1 MKKLLKYKEILG
13 MILCDIIFVLLL
25 SFIVNSITE
34 LYTTSTMANDPKI
47 CVPIVMYHQVKNKNL
62 GKDVI
67 SPAEFE
73 SDLKYLVENNY
84 TTITMTELIDYVY
97 NGAQLPENPVILSF
111 DDGYYTTYKYVYPLL
126 KEYNMKI
133 VLAIIGKSTD
143 DFSKVNDTNVEH
155 AHLTWDHLSE
165 MAESGLVEVQNHSYN
180 LHKIAGGR
188 YGSGQIKNESLS
200 QYSTIITEDINT
212 LQDKITSIINTTP
225 NTYAYPYGKYNDN
238 TDTILK
244 ECGFRAT
251 LSVTY
256 GVNLISR
263 DNPDKLFGLKRICRA
278 HNQGI
283 GKVIKEGMETLRFSS
298 E

>member
-1 MKKLLKYKEILG
+1 MKKFKYKELCS
-13 MILCDIIFVLLL
+13 MILCDIMFILLL
-25 SFIVNSITE
+25 ISIIRSMTNIYATPTVANNS
-34 LYTTSTMANDPKI
+34 KV
-47 CVPIVMYHQVKNKNL
+47 CVPVIMYHQVKNKDL

-73 SDLKYLVENNY
+73 KDLKYLSEHNY

-97 NGAQLPENPVILSF
+97 NGILLPENPIILSF
-111 DDGYYTTYKYVYPLL
+111 DDGYYSTYKYVYPLL

-143 DFSKVNDTNVEH
+143 DYSKVNDTNVEY
-155 AHLTWDHLSE
+155 AHLTWDHISE
-165 MAESGLVEVQNHSYN
+165 MADSGLVEIQNHSYN
-180 LHKIAGGR
+180 LHKISGGR
-188 YGSGQIKNESLS
+188 YGSGQIKNESIS
-200 QYSTIITEDINT
+200 NYGTIISEDINR
-212 LQDKITSIINTTP
+212 LQEKITSVINTTP

-244 ECGFRAT
+244 ECGFKAS

-263 DNPDKLFGLKRICRA
+263 DNPDKLFGLKRICRE
-278 HNQGI
+278 HNQSI
-283 GKVIKEGMETLRFSS
+283 GKVLKDGMETLRFSS
-298 E
+298 D

>member
-13 MILCDIIFVLLL
+13 MILCDILFVLLL

-47 CVPIVMYHQVKNKNL
+47 CVPIIMYHQVKNKNL

-73 SDLKYLVENNY
+73 SDLKYLAENNY

-188 YGSGQIKNESLS
+188 YGSGQIKNEPLS

-238 TDTILK
+238 TDAILK

-283 GKVIKEGMETLRFSS
+283 GKVIKDGMETLRFSS

>member
-1 MKKLLKYKEILG
+1 VKKLLKYKEICS
-13 MILCDIIFVLLL
+13 MIICDIIFVLLL
-25 SFIVNSITE
+25 ISIVRSVNEI
-34 LYTTSTMANDPKI
+34 YTTSTVANNPKV
-47 CVPIVMYHQVKNKNL
+47 CVPIIMYHQVKSKNL

-73 SDLKYLVENNY
+73 NDLKYLSENNY
-84 TTITMTELIDYVY
+84 TTITMTELINYVY
-97 NGAQLPENPVILSF
+97 NGTQLPENPIILSF
-111 DDGYYTTYKYVYPLL
+111 DDGYYSTYKYVYPLL

-143 DFSKVNDTNVEH
+143 DYSKVNDTNVEH
-155 AHLTWDHLSE
+155 AHLTWDHVSE
-165 MAESGLVEVQNHSYN
+165 MAESGLVEIQNHSYN

-188 YGSGQIKNESLS
+188 YGSGQMQNESLS
-200 QYSTIITEDINT
+200 HYGTTISEDINI
-212 LQDKITSIINTTP
+212 LQEKITSIINISP

-238 TDTILK
+238 TDNILK
-244 ECGFRAT
+244 ECGFKAT

-278 HNQGI
+278 HNQTI
-283 GKVIKEGMETLRFSS
+283 GKVLKDGMETLRFSS